1 MELQECIGAWA
12 KKKKKKKQ
20 SATLKKGADNLTKSF
35 ANDTMYRAETLRLFA
50 RWSSL
55 TSDAVRTKQMEKLF
69 DMSYGR
75 WGGYRKVNKSIG
87 NAEKEKDKNLRDDVR
102 KLLEKWY
109 PTEDLDADSA
119 AHDDEEE
126 EAETGEYEHEDEGEV
141 VPVEIAKDTPDHNS
155 LDGEVDFQDARMRI
169 IRKISENWDSAL
181 TGFAPGNAVLITV
194 KNSPIRWP
202 FETLKPLLKLS
213 KITKSE
219 RKEREV
225 RRVLQ
230 KGFPPR
236 ARYDLSK
243 SLKTY
248 GSVYSYFEEKE
259 KDMANTD
266 SAPTST
272 GTNSSK

>member
-1 MELQECIGAWA
+1 VELQECIGAWA

-236 ARYDLSK
+236 KVRSQQVTEDLWVCVQ
-243 SLKTY
+243 LL
-248 GSVYSYFEEKE
+248 
-259 KDMANTD
+259 
-266 SAPTST
+266 
-272 GTNSSK
+272 